1 MLSLHVNS
9 KDKVQPD
16 EQTTNLRTDS
26 VKEEIV
32 TNEGEQDAVKSH
44 LPSQAF
50 SEMFSNYTINI
61 SLK

>member
-1 MLSLHVNS
+1 MLVLSLHVDN

-32 TNEGEQDAVKSH
+32 TNEGEQDAVKSRLFKH
-44 LPSQAF
+44 FQGCSVITP
-50 SEMFSNYTINI
+50 
-61 SLK
+61 